1 MIDAAHRALAQLTAS
16 ALAPTGTGVTVSVG
30 PPDLADGSLTLNWF
44 LYAVRTVE
52 ATRIRPGLGRDGPA
66 PLSLDLRY
74 LLSTHHGPLPPP
86 DHAVRLA
93 RALESVLLALH
104 ERPVVDAAETGGTV
118 LRVEH
123 DPLDA
128 EAVGRLWQATSVS
141 ARTAVGFRVTAVAP
155 AVPG

>member
-16 ALAPTGTGVTVSVG
+16 ALAPVGVGVTVSVG

-44 LYAVRTVE
+44 LHTVRTVE
-52 ATRIRPGLGRDGPA
+52 TTRIRPGVGRDGPA

-74 LLSTHHGPLPPP
+74 LLSAHHGPLPPP

-93 RALESVLLALH
+93 VALDAVLLAVH
-104 ERPVVDAAETGGTV
+104 DRPVLDPGDASGAV

-123 DPLDA
+123 DPLDV
-128 EAVGRLWQATSVS
+128 EAVTRLWQATTVP
-141 ARTAVGFRVTAVAP
+141 ARTAVGIRVTAVAP
-155 AVPG
+155 APT